1 MATIYEIADKYKFIQ
16 QMIEDGTDPT
26 IFAEA
31 LAAIDG
37 EAGEKLESYAMVL
50 KNAESD
56 MNGVDAEIKRL
67 QERKKAMQN
76 NVSRMKDNM
85 SMLLQEIEGNRLKTD
100 KFTFSFRKSTAVQ
113 IEDESLIPL
122 DFIKT
127 ETKISK
133 TDLSKALKNGEKIP
147 GASLVENQSLSIR

>member
-16 QMIEDGTDPT
+16 QMIEDGTDPA

-50 KNAESD
+50 KNVESD
-56 MNGVDAEIKRL
+56 INGVDAEIKRL

-100 KFTFSFRKSTAVQ
+100 KFTFSFRKSTSVQ
-113 IEDESLIPL
+113 IDDISLIPM
-122 DFIKT
+122 DYIKT
-127 ETKISK
+127 ETSVIK
-133 TDLSKALKNGEKIP
+133 TDIKKALANGEQVA

>member
-16 QMIEDGTDPT
+16 QMIEDGTDPA

-31 LAAIDG
+31 LAGIDG

-56 MNGVDAEIKRL
+56 ITGVDAEIKRL

-85 SMLLQEIEGNRLKTD
+85 SILLQEIEGNRLKTD

-113 IEDESLIPL
+113 IDDISLIPN

-127 ETKISK
+127 ETSPMKVDIK
-133 TDLSKALKNGEKIP
+133 KALASGEVIP